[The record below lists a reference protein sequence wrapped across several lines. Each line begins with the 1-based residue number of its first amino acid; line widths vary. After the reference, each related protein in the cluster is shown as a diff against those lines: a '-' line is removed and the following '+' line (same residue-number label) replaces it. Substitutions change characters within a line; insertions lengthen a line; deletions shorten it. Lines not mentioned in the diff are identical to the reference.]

1 MASFPSL
8 ARSQRRS
15 GPIRMLYRFL
25 HAVAE
30 RGLLQFEEDNVSWSL
45 SDVLTVVLLGWEPT
59 RWSLRQLR
67 ISLNLT

>member
-1 MASFPSL
+1 MAGFPSL
-8 ARSQRRS
+8 AGSQRRS

-45 SDVLTVVLLGWEPT
+45 SDVSP
-59 RWSLRQLR
+59 
-67 ISLNLT
+67 